1 MLKTNTYFDGRVKS
15 IAFDDNDGPATVGV
29 MEVGE
34 YEFGT
39 ATKEIITVI
48 TGALEVKLPGRDQWQ
63 VISPGD
69 SFEVEK
75 DQHFGVKTDCQTAY
89 LCCYR

>member
-15 IAFDDNDGPATVGV
+15 IAFDDNGPATVGV
-29 MEVGE
+29 MDVGE

-39 ATKEIITVI
+39 TTKEIITVI
-48 TGALEVKLPGRDQWQ
+48 AGAMEVKLPGRDRWQ
-63 VISPGD
+63 VISAGE
-69 SFEVEK
+69 SFEVGK
-75 DQHFGVKTDCQTAY
+75 DQRFGVKTNCQTAY